1 MIPSHKGWMRLLIA
15 ALVFLAQSAFAVETN
30 EALLQMVREQ
40 FQLDDETYEIDIL
53 SNRLKTRMVNPVD
66 LSLRPLTQ
74 QEPLGLFSLLVE
86 ITRDGAV
93 IERGQVR
100 LRIKKFAE
108 VLVATDKIEHHQT
121 VSEQQFELKRTDVT
135 SLREQPVISFA
146 ELTGYRAKRNLRMG
160 SILTTGALEPV
171 PDIDVGGEVTIVFSD
186 DWGSVT
192 VPGQLMETGRIGD
205 RVRVKNLASGK
216 IVLATV
222 TSDKSVEV
230 NP

>member
-1 MIPSHKGWMRLLIA
+1 MVRSHKSWIRLLIGV
-15 ALVFLAQSAFAVETN
+15 LVFLAQSAFAVETS

-40 FQLDDETYEIDIL
+40 FRLDAETYEIDIL
-53 SNRLKTRMVNPVD
+53 SNRLKTRMVNPAD

-74 QEPLGLFSLLVE
+74 QEPLGLFSLQVE
-86 ITRDGAV
+86 IKRDDAV

-100 LRIKKFAE
+100 LRIKKFAD
-108 VLVATDKIEHHQT
+108 VLVATDKIERHQT
-121 VSEQQFELKRTDVT
+121 VNEQQFELKRTDVT

-186 DWGSVT
+186 DWGTVT
-192 VPGQLMETGRIGD
+192 VPGQVMETGRIGD

-216 IVLATV
+216 IVSATV
-222 TSDKSVEV
+222 ISDKSVEV

>member
-1 MIPSHKGWMRLLIA
+1 MMLSHKSWIRLLIG
-15 ALVFLAQSAFAVETN
+15 ALVFLAQSAFAVDTD
-30 EALLQMVREQ
+30 EALLQQFREQ
-40 FQLDDETYEIDIL
+40 FQLDAETYEIGIL

-86 ITRDGAV
+86 IARDGTV

-100 LRIKKFAE
+100 LRIKKFAD
-108 VLVATDKIEHHQT
+108 VLVATDKIGHHQL

-135 SLREQPVISFA
+135 SLREQPVVSFA

-160 SILTTGALEPV
+160 SILTTGAIEPV
-171 PDIDVGGEVTIVFSD
+171 PDIDVGGEVTIVFSG
-186 DWGSVT
+186 DWGTIT
-192 VPGQLMETGRIGD
+192 VPGQVMETGRIGD
-205 RVRVKNLASGK
+205 RVRVRNCASGK
-216 IVLATV
+216 ILLATV
-222 TSDKSVEV
+222 ISGKSVEV

>member
-1 MIPSHKGWMRLLIA
+1 MMFSNKNWIRFLIG
-15 ALVFLAQSAFAVETN
+15 ALIFLAQSAFAVETN
-30 EALLQMVREQ
+30 EALMQMVREQ
-40 FQLDDETYEIDIL
+40 FRLNVDAYEIDIL

-66 LSLRPLTQ
+66 LSIRPLTQ
-74 QEPLGLFSLLVE
+74 QEPLGLFSVQVE
-86 ITRDGAV
+86 ITRDGTV

-100 LRIKKFAE
+100 LRIKKFAD
-108 VLVATDKIEHHQT
+108 VLVATDKIQRHQSL
-121 VSEQQFELKRTDVT
+121 SEQQFELKRTDVT

-160 SILTTGALEPV
+160 SILTSGALEPV

-186 DWGSVT
+186 SWGTIT
-192 VPGQLMETGRIGD
+192 VPGQVMETGRIGD

>member
-1 MIPSHKGWMRLLIA
+1 MTFSNKNWIRLLIG
-15 ALVFLAQSAFAVETN
+15 ALIFLAQSAFAVETN

-40 FQLDDETYEIDIL
+40 FRLDVDTYEIDIL

-66 LSLRPLTQ
+66 LSIRPLTQ
-74 QEPLGLFSLLVE
+74 QEPLGLFSLQVE

-100 LRIKKFAE
+100 LRIKKFAD
-108 VLVATDKIEHHQT
+108 VLVATDKIEHHQSL
-121 VSEQQFELKRTDVT
+121 SEQQFELKRTDVT

-146 ELTGYRAKRNLRMG
+146 ELTGHRAKRNLRMG
-160 SILTTGALEPV
+160 SILTSGALEPV

-186 DWGSVT
+186 SWGTIT
-192 VPGQLMETGRIGD
+192 VPGQVMETGRIGD